1 MRWKL
6 PGRLGA
12 LSLVA
17 LAVERVHPLLLSP
30 VRLRMYGIVHQH
42 PGISSTRLA
51 AELGISWGTLAYH
64 LTRMERAGLI
74 LTRRA
79 GRRRLVFPSQADA
92 TDEEDVVLLKE
103 GTSRRIA
110 LLVAER
116 PGLDIQA
123 VQAALGITARA
134 AYHNVKRLRDA
145 GLVEGR
151 YPRKYAGLRATP
163 KLYSLLANE

>member
-1 MRWKL
+1 M
-6 PGRLGA
+6 GF
-12 LSLVA
+12 VA
-17 LAVERVHPLLLSP
+17 EHVHPLLLSP

-51 AELGISWGTLAYH
+51 SELGISWGTLAYH
-64 LTRMERAGLI
+64 LTRMERADLVH
-74 LTRRA
+74 TRRA
-79 GRRRLVFPSQADA
+79 GRRRLVFPSRGHEV
-92 TDEEDVVLLKE
+92 DEEDVVLLKE

-116 PGLDIQA
+116 PDLDIQA
-123 VQAALGITARA
+123 IQNALGITARA

-151 YPRKYAGLRATP
+151 YPRKYAGLHATP
-163 KLYSLLANE
+163 KLYALLAHE